1 MPTYTYNNGNFSST
15 TNIVNGI
22 SYTQNVMM
30 LNSTGNGC
38 GDNPCPQGYSL
49 YFPCLKNIT
58 RGEDACFEFYV
69 VNNAIKDVV
78 DLRDV
83 DSLSITLT
91 GNFGCTLG
99 TYTYPSD
106 DNYIRPLQTQNY
118 KSVLDEG
125 FLERKKCN
133 LTVISVNT
141 NLDEISEYNIDGA
154 VGRYFEGDM
163 VSLEAF
169 DTESY
174 IFVGWVD
181 IDSDLDDDCD
191 DYFFSTDRSIS
202 FEINSD
208 KNLAAV
214 YRNRRTF
221 KITTVE
227 TNSFYS
233 YYKDGDELPLH
244 NGHIVKEG
252 EYIIV
257 RSIPVNCIFSNWNEE
272 GIGESWH
279 TNENNIVIQ
288 IKVTSD
294 ITLNIDKQIEVSSDI
309 TLNIDNLNV
318 EEDTIFGSDWSGY
331 FDLNF
336 IGFSF
341 DNLISIYNIKTDKG
355 FIEEHKLTQNIL
367 SEDLVYFD
375 GMNALDVFTYT
386 PVGYEN
392 IYCYGFGDNTM
403 LKIGDENNNGYIK
416 FSNPG
421 VKDETV
427 VEIYCMKDSECDA
440 CSISVS
446 LDNETQIEEVEH
458 SDNTRLMFIFN
469 KSDFETITIST
480 IGEIF
485 PEEKSGYCFIDRIV
499 VSDMVLVD
507 KGKAALCL
515 PGSVTKT
522 FHRGKITATGAIMI
536 GGSTYGLPCTS
547 IGTITNNPAIN
558 TIIL

>member
-38 GDNPCPQGYSL
+38 GDSPCPQGYSL

-58 RGEDACFEFYV
+58 RGEDVCFEFYV
-69 VNNAIKDVV
+69 VNNATKDVV

-83 DSLSITLT
+83 DALSITLT

-99 TYTYPSD
+99 TYAYPSD
-106 DNYIRPLQTQNY
+106 DNYIRPLQTQDY

-133 LTVISVNT
+133 LTVISVDT

-154 VGRYFEGDM
+154 VGMYFEGDM

-191 DYFFSTDRSIS
+191 DYFFSIERSIS
-202 FEINSD
+202 FEIYGD

-233 YYKDGDELPLH
+233 YYKDGDELPIN

-257 RSIPVNCIFSNWNEE
+257 RSIPVNCVFSNWNKD

-279 TNENNIVIQ
+279 TNENNIVMQ
-288 IKVTSD
+288 IK
-294 ITLNIDKQIEVSSDI
+294 VSSDI
-309 TLNIDNLNV
+309 KLNIDID
-318 EEDTIFGSDWSGY
+318 EDIVSGSDLSGDENDY

-336 IGFSF
+336 IGIPFKK
-341 DNLISIYNIKTDKG
+341 LISIHNIKKDNDL
-355 FIEEHKLTQNIL
+355 IEEHKLTKNIL

-375 GMNALDVFTYT
+375 EMDVLDVFDSCT

-392 IYCYGFGDNTM
+392 IYCYAVGENTILKMGD
-403 LKIGDENNNGYIK
+403 KYNNGYIK
-416 FSNPG
+416 LSNPG
-421 VKDETV
+421 IKDKTI
-427 VEIYCMKDSECDA
+427 VEIYCMKHSDCESCLI
-440 CSISVS
+440 SIS
-446 LDNETQIEEVEH
+446 LDDEETQIEETVD
-458 SDNTRLMFIFN
+458 SDFTRLMFTFD
-469 KSDFETITIST
+469 KKDFETMTIST

-485 PEEKSGYCFIDRIV
+485 PEEKPGYCFIDRIV
-499 VSDMVLVD
+499 VSDMVIID

-522 FHRGKITATGAIMI
+522 FHRGKITATGAVMI
-536 GGSTYGLPCTS
+536 GGSSYGLPCTRV
-547 IGTITNNPAIN
+547 GTVTNTPVIN
-558 TIIL
+558 TINL

>member
-22 SYTQNVMM
+22 AYTQNVMM
-30 LNSTGNGC
+30 LNSTSNGC
-38 GDNPCPQGYSL
+38 GDSPCPQGYSL

-83 DSLSITLT
+83 DALSITLT

-106 DNYIRPLQTQNY
+106 NNYIRPLQTQDY

-133 LTVISVNT
+133 LTVISVNK

-154 VGRYFEGDM
+154 VGRYFEGDT

-181 IDSDLDDDCD
+181 IDSDLDDECD

-257 RSIPVNCIFSNWNEE
+257 RSIPVNCIFSNWKEE

-279 TNENNIVIQ
+279 TNKGNIVM
-288 IKVTSD
+288 
-294 ITLNIDKQIEVSSDI
+294 QIEVSSDI

-318 EEDTIFGSDWSGY
+318 EEDAIFGSDWSGDEIDY

-341 DNLISIYNIKTDKG
+341 DNLISIYNIKTNKG
-355 FIEEHKLTQNIL
+355 FIEEHKLTQNVL

-375 GMNALDVFTYT
+375 GMNVLDVFISCT
-386 PVGYEN
+386 PIDYDN
-392 IYCYGFGDNTM
+392 ISCYGVGDNTM
-403 LKIGDENNNGYIK
+403 LKIGDKNNNGYIK

-427 VEIYCMKDSECDA
+427 VEIYCMKHSECDT

-446 LDNETQIEEVEH
+446 LDNETQIEEVEE
-458 SDNTRLMFIFN
+458 SDITRLMFRFD

-485 PEEKSGYCFIDRIV
+485 PEEKSGYCFIDKIV
-499 VSDMVLVD
+499 VSDMVVVD

-536 GGSTYGLPCTS
+536 GGSSYGLPCTS
-547 IGTITNNPAIN
+547 IGTITNNPVIN
-558 TIIL
+558 TMIL

>member
-83 DSLSITLT
+83 DALSITLT

-279 TNENNIVIQ
+279 TNKGNIVM
-288 IKVTSD
+288 
-294 ITLNIDKQIEVSSDI
+294 QIEVSSDI

-318 EEDTIFGSDWSGY
+318 EEDTIFGSDWSGNESDYYY
-331 FDLNF
+331 FDLNL

-341 DNLISIYNIKTDKG
+341 DYLISNYNIKTDKG

-392 IYCYGFGDNTM
+392 IYCYCVGDNTM

-421 VKDETV
+421 VKDETI
-427 VEIYCMKDSECDA
+427 VEIYCMKHSDCDT

-446 LDNETQIEEVEH
+446 LDNETQIEEVED
-458 SDNTRLMFIFN
+458 SDITRLMFIFN

-515 PGSVTKT
+515 PSSVTKT

-547 IGTITNNPAIN
+547 IGTITNNPTIN

>member
-83 DSLSITLT
+83 DALSITLT

-191 DYFFSTDRSIS
+191 DYFLSTDRLIS
-202 FEINSD
+202 FEIHDD
-208 KNLAAV
+208 KNIAAV
-214 YRNRRTF
+214 
-221 KITTVE
+221 
-227 TNSFYS
+227 
-233 YYKDGDELPLH
+233 
-244 NGHIVKEG
+244 
-252 EYIIV
+252 
-257 RSIPVNCIFSNWNEE
+257 
-272 GIGESWH
+272 
-279 TNENNIVIQ
+279 
-288 IKVTSD
+288 
-294 ITLNIDKQIEVSSDI
+294 
-309 TLNIDNLNV
+309 
-318 EEDTIFGSDWSGY
+318 
-331 FDLNF
+331 
-336 IGFSF
+336 
-341 DNLISIYNIKTDKG
+341 
-355 FIEEHKLTQNIL
+355 
-367 SEDLVYFD
+367 
-375 GMNALDVFTYT
+375 
-386 PVGYEN
+386 
-392 IYCYGFGDNTM
+392 
-403 LKIGDENNNGYIK
+403 
-416 FSNPG
+416 
-421 VKDETV
+421 
-427 VEIYCMKDSECDA
+427 
-440 CSISVS
+440 
-446 LDNETQIEEVEH
+446 
-458 SDNTRLMFIFN
+458 
-469 KSDFETITIST
+469 
-480 IGEIF
+480 
-485 PEEKSGYCFIDRIV
+485 
-499 VSDMVLVD
+499 
-507 KGKAALCL
+507 
-515 PGSVTKT
+515 
-522 FHRGKITATGAIMI
+522 
-536 GGSTYGLPCTS
+536 
-547 IGTITNNPAIN
+547 
-558 TIIL
+558 